1 LQQKIIFVDIV
12 YTLVYCRLESLEQF
26 VWFDDDQ
33 LASSLMETTVQSAP
47 HQVIDK
53 QIDRPLEKENNVN
66 PIKET

>member
-1 LQQKIIFVDIV
+1 VTFFAVVYLLIF
-12 YTLVYCRLESLEQF
+12 CRLESLEQF

-53 QIDRPLEKENNVN
+53 ENAPSYEGREPGEV
-66 PIKET
+66 